1 MYDAVSP
8 KKAPEYADE
17 QFPLNTEVIPQ
28 MPRGKSYFFRTIL
41 LFPADGKTILDP
53 RRILSPIALGS
64 KEHKFY
70 QKSQAQ
76 GGQIEDQLKQRHVLV
91 DQINIVS
98 GRIPDLKQI
107 ISGTAARGR
116 NQFSYPRI
124 LAR

>member
-1 MYDAVSP
+1 
-8 KKAPEYADE
+8 
-17 QFPLNTEVIPQ
+17 
-28 MPRGKSYFFRTIL
+28 MPWGKSYFFRTIL

-76 GGQIEDQLKQRHVLV
+76 SGQIKNQLKQRHILV
-91 DQINIVS
+91 DQINVVS
-98 GRIPDLKQI
+98 GRIPDLEQI
-107 ISGTAARGR
+107 VSGTAGSAAHMVTRARGR